1 MGRPMRIDSLMSI
14 AVRVARAGALYM
26 GLAVTVF
33 CGVSNARA
41 ALPIQAWHTASGAKV
56 LFVQSDAIPMLDV
69 RIEFD
74 AGSRFD
80 PTGKAGL
87 AALTAD
93 MLDTGAEAAGAQAAL
108 SESQIADRFA
118 DIGAQQS
125 ILAGRDYAT
134 VSLRTLVTVDALRRA
149 TDTLAQCLQHPS
161 FPEAVL
167 TREKG
172 RLIAGIQEADTK
184 PEVTAQKALWRSM
197 YAAHPYGVTASPRSV
212 AAIDRKDIVG
222 FYRNAYSAR
231 RAVIAMVG
239 AITRDQAEQIA
250 TQLSAGLPPGGV
262 LPDLPPVS
270 PLSAALSI
278 DLPHPAEQAHILI
291 GQPAIAR
298 NDPDYFPLLVGNYIL
313 GGGGFVSRL
322 TQEVREQR
330 GLTYGVTSQFMPLR
344 QAGPFVIGLQT
355 RRDRAAQA
363 LQVVRATLDRFI
375 QEGPSA
381 AELQAAKDN
390 LVNGFALRIDSNRKL
405 IANVAAIGFY
415 DLPLD
420 YLDTWTQ
427 RVKQV
432 TLADIRQAFA
442 RHLDPARMATVV
454 VGPTNVA
461 ASAKSQ

>member
-1 MGRPMRIDSLMSI
+1 MRMAWLTDIGLR
-14 AVRVARAGALYM
+14 AARAGALYI
-26 GLAVTVF
+26 GLAATVL
-33 CGVSNARA
+33 CGVSSARA
-41 ALPIQAWHTASGAKV
+41 ALPIQAWHTPSGAKV

-74 AGSRFD
+74 AGSRYD
-80 PTGKAGL
+80 PVDKAGL

-93 MLDTGAEAAGAQAAL
+93 MLDTGALAVGAQPAL

-118 DIGAQQS
+118 DVGAQQS
-125 ILAGRDYAT
+125 ISAGRDYAT
-134 VSLRTLVTVDALRRA
+134 VSLRTLIAADALRA
-149 TDTLAQCLQHPS
+149 AIDTLAQCLQHPS

-184 PEVTAQKALWRSM
+184 PEVIAQKALWRLM
-197 YAAHPYGVTASPRSV
+197 YGAHPYGVSASPHSV
-212 AAIDRKDIVG
+212 AAIERTDIAG
-222 FYRNAYSAR
+222 FYRDAYSAR
-231 RAVIAMVG
+231 HAVIALVG

-250 TQLSAGLPPGGV
+250 KQLSAALPTGGA
-262 LPDLPPVS
+262 LTDLPPVR
-270 PLSAALSI
+270 PLSAAQSV
-278 DLPHPAEQAHILI
+278 DLTHPAEQAHILM

-330 GLTYGVTSQFMPLR
+330 GLTYGVSSQFMPLR
-344 QAGPFVIGLQT
+344 QAGPFLIGLQT

-363 LQVVRATLDRFI
+363 LQVVRGTLERFI
-375 QEGPSA
+375 TEGPSA

-432 TLADIRQAFA
+432 TLADIRGAFA
-442 RHLDPARMATVV
+442 RHLDPARMVTVV
-454 VGPTNVA
+454 VGPSNVLG
-461 ASAKSQ
+461 STGLQ